1 MSKIF
6 RVDIPTDAGAGEE
19 WTYINEFSNR
29 DEAIAFCMAEFGS
42 DNQGRINL
50 ITEDDD
56 ALDADEVDPA
66 IVIPLSDIDDDET
79 TAVVH
84 VTRLSTDQEESAIQ
98 DAAQARAN
106 DRDGFD
112 EY

>member
-6 RVDIPTDAGAGEE
+6 RVDIPNDAGAGEE
-19 WTYINEFSNR
+19 WTYVNEFDNR
-29 DEAIAFCMAEFGS
+29 DEAIAFCMTEFGS

-50 ITEDDD
+50 ITEDD
-56 ALDADEVDPA
+56 ALDEDDSADPA
-66 IVIPLSDIDDDET
+66 LVIPLSDIDDDET

-84 VTRLSTDQEESAIQ
+84 VTRISTDQEESAIQ

-106 DRDGFD
+106 SRDGFD